1 MKVTIVQLK
10 EYLKHCKN
18 QEVFFNEQLELKAHP
33 EQRETHLNNSKYYKK
48 EIVRIH
54 SKIDQYPF

>member
-18 QEVFFNEQLELKAHP
+18 QEVFFNEQLDLKSHP
-33 EQRETHLNNSKYYKK
+33 EQRETHLNNFKYYQK
-48 EIVRIH
+48 EIVRMS
-54 SKIDQYPF
+54 SKIDEYPL